1 MISTDIREKLKDAMR
16 SKDQVALDTYRGIL
30 SGFTN
35 ELVAAGKTPQ
45 DEVTDDIALAVI
57 KKTIKQR
64 KDAISQF
71 EAAGRT
77 DLADSDKAQLALLEV
92 FMPAQMGEAEIRA
105 IAEKKKAELGVTD
118 KSKLGILVGAV
129 MKETRQLSEGG
140 QAGEADGTVVKRIV
154 EELFS

>member
-16 SKDQVALDTYRGIL
+16 SKDQVALDTYRGII
-30 SGFTN
+30 SAFTN

-77 DLADSDKAQLALLEV
+77 DLADSDRSQLALLEG
-92 FMPAQMGEAEIRA
+92 FMPAQMNEDDIRT
-105 IAEKKKAELGVTD
+105 IAMVKKVELGIVD
-118 KSKLGILVGAV
+118 KTKLGILVGAV
-129 MKETRQLSEGG
+129 MKET
-140 QAGEADGTVVKRIV
+140 AGNADGQVVKKVV
-154 EELFS
+154 EELFV

>member
-16 SKDQVALDTYRGIL
+16 AKDQVALDTYRGIL
-30 SGFTN
+30 SAFTN

-45 DEVTDDIALAVI
+45 DEVTDDIAVAVI

-71 EAAGRT
+71 EAGGRQ
-77 DLADSDKAQLALLEV
+77 DLADDDKAQLALLEY
-92 FMPAQMGEAEIRA
+92 FQPAQMSEDDIRA
-105 IAEKKKAELGVTD
+105 IAKTKKADLKIED

-129 MKETRQLSEGG
+129 MKET
-140 QAGEADGTVVKRIV
+140 AGNADGQVVKKIV
-154 EELFS
+154 EELFV

>member
-1 MISTDIREKLKDAMR
+1 MISSDIREKLKDAMR
-16 SKDQVALDTYRGIL
+16 AKDQVALDTYRGIL
-30 SGFTN
+30 SAFTN

-71 EAAGRT
+71 EAGGRQ
-77 DLADSDKAQLALLEV
+77 DLADDDKAQLALLEH
-92 FMPAQMGEAEIRA
+92 FQPAQMSEDAIRA
-105 IAEKKKAELGVTD
+105 IAKTKKADLKIED

-129 MKETRQLSEGG
+129 MKET
-140 QAGEADGTVVKRIV
+140 AGNADGQVVKKIV
-154 EELFS
+154 EELFV

>member
-1 MISTDIREKLKDAMR
+1 MISTDIREKMKDAMR
-16 SKDQVALDTYRGIL
+16 AKDQVALDTYRGIL
-30 SGFTN
+30 SAFTN

-77 DLADSDKAQLALLEV
+77 DLADADKAQLALLEI
-92 FMPAQMGEAEIRA
+92 FQPAQMNEDDIRT
-105 IAEKKKAELGVTD
+105 IAMVKKVELGVVD
-118 KSKLGILVGAV
+118 KTKLGVLVGAV
-129 MKETRQLSEGG
+129 MKET
-140 QAGEADGTVVKRIV
+140 AGNADGQVVKAVV
-154 EELFS
+154 ESLFN

>member
-16 SKDQVALDTYRGIL
+16 NKDQVALDTYRGII
-30 SGFTN
+30 SAFTN

-45 DEVTDDIALAVI
+45 DEVTDDIALSVI

-64 KDAISQF
+64 KDAITQF

-77 DLADSDKAQLALLEV
+77 DLAEGDKAQLALLEG
-92 FMPAQMGEAEIRA
+92 FMPAQMSEDEIKA
-105 IAEKKKAELGVTD
+105 IALKKKEELGMSD

-129 MKETRQLSEGG
+129 MKETGG
-140 QAGEADGTVVKRIV
+140 NADGQIVKKVV
-154 EELFS
+154 EELFA

>member
-30 SGFTN
+30 SAFTN

-45 DEVTDDIALAVI
+45 DEVTDDIALSVI

-64 KDAISQF
+64 KDAIEQF
-71 EAAGRT
+71 TAGGRA
-77 DLADSDKAQLALLEV
+77 DLADADRAQLALLEV
-92 FMPAQMGEAEIRA
+92 FQPAMMGEDEIRV
-105 IAEKKKAELGVTD
+105 IAKTKKADLGIDD

-129 MKETRQLSEGG
+129 MKETGG
-140 QAGEADGTVVKRIV
+140 TADGAVVKRVV
-154 EELFS
+154 EELFV

>member
-16 SKDQVALDTYRGIL
+16 NKDQVALDTYRGIL
-30 SGFTN
+30 SAFTN

-64 KDAISQF
+64 KDAIEQF
-71 EAAGRT
+71 TAAGRA
-77 DLADSDKAQLALLEV
+77 DLADADRAQLALLEV
-92 FMPAQMGEAEIRA
+92 FMPAQMAEADIKA
-105 IAEKKKAELGVTD
+105 IAQKKQAELGIAD

-129 MKETRQLSEGG
+129 MKETGG
-140 QAGEADGTVVKRIV
+140 NADGQVVKKVV
-154 EELFS
+154 EALFA